1 MALVNGVH
9 ARMVVSYRQYF
20 LFRSSHDRPCTCS
33 QTLDVHTTP
42 RVAGSAARP
51 RSAGCMTVWSRTL
64 HGAGRL
70 TDGVCAFASLCWVSS
85 GERPYVVRRCVGS
98 SSELVVRVIGAYVI
112 FARCRRLCTLR
123 GLDIEC
129 RCRLS
134 RPFFSAHQ
142 GCRSRGTSCISS
154 TLCVVLMP
162 VPTSTA
168 LKTASPVA
176 TRLGNVPRPSA
187 ITVYRQA
194 ALATGR
200 FHGARCSRVR
210 PIDGLCGPLVLR
222 SASLHREACV

>member
-1 MALVNGVH
+1 MQSNVGRAYGT
-9 ARMVVSYRQYF
+9 
-20 LFRSSHDRPCTCS
+20 PCRWECC
-33 QTLDVHTTP
+33 TTP
-42 RVAGSAARP
+42 FCGLHD
-51 RSAGCMTVWSRTL
+51 VWSRTL

-98 SSELVVRVIGAYVI
+98 SSELVVRVIGADVI

-210 PIDGLCGPLVLR
+210 PIDGLCIPTPGPYMTLR
-222 SASLHREACV
+222 RGWAAVYTVYMYPYY